1 MPYCP
6 HCGVELD
13 SGSKECP
20 LCRTPLPKIGTVPVI
35 LEDYP
40 EREHRLHHP
49 RRHLTNRERVGAL
62 NFTALI
68 ILIPF
73 TTLLSTDLL
82 LNGQISWSVYPLAS
96 FISVLAIVACALFI
110 RGPWL
115 LLGSFLL
122 NALITSLVLHLAS
135 GTLESFFRWSLP
147 ITLTAAL
154 VIMTSIIY
162 GVKANSRGLNI
173 AGAAL
178 WAVAVFSLLLDGI
191 ISYNTGSGRLV
202 QGWSIITGSV
212 LFPLGSLFLYIH
224 YRFGGRIS
232 LSRYFTA

>member
-1 MPYCP
+1 MPYCL

-20 LCRTPLPKIGTVPVI
+20 LCGTLLPHLDTKPVI
-35 LEDYP
+35 FEDYP

-49 RRHLTNRERVGAL
+49 RRHFTNRERLGAL

-73 TTLLSTDLL
+73 TSLLSTDLL
-82 LNGQISWSVYPLAS
+82 INGQISWSVFPLTT
-96 FISVLAIVACALFI
+96 FISVMAIVACSLFI
-110 RGPWL
+110 RNPWL
-115 LLGSFLL
+115 LLGSFLV
-122 NALITSLVLHLAS
+122 NAVITSLILHLAS
-135 GTLESFFRWSLP
+135 GTLELFFRWALP
-147 ITLTAAL
+147 IAVTAAL
-154 VIMTSIIY
+154 VIMTAIIY
-162 GVKANSRGLNI
+162 GVKTRSRGFNI

-178 WAVAVFSLLLDGI
+178 WAVAVFCLLLDGI
-191 ISYNTGSGRLV
+191 ISFNTGSGRII